1 MFILYFSDQ
10 TGFTGQVCF
19 KTSSGSDVLG
29 RKVWDEYENCK
40 KGLIW
45 YSGGG
50 RIMKELYREIKI
62 SKPGLRFLPKL
73 SLSGLAEVV
82 FFYLLI

>member
-19 KTSSGSDVLG
+19 NTSSGSDVLG

-45 YSGGG
+45 YPGEKNKPYKYKHKVSIKCMWVAWKVEMRG
-50 RIMKELYREIKI
+50 YR
-62 SKPGLRFLPKL
+62 GHVL
-73 SLSGLAEVV
+73 SL
-82 FFYLLI
+82 